1 MKQHGPKNVHQSYFT
16 MVPIV
21 SPISYAQMCAHLLLL
36 YVGMLKG
43 NISIEVVLVI
53 KAYIWENNINYFFV
67 KETQSGPLKKT
78 H

>member
-1 MKQHGPKNVHQSYFT
+1 
-16 MVPIV
+16 
-21 SPISYAQMCAHLLLL
+21 
-36 YVGMLKG
+36 
-43 NISIEVVLVI
+43 LVI